1 MVNGQWSMINDQWPV
16 ASGLEKVVAMKRVLA
31 LIVVLLCAAI
41 TTAAVQRYPAP
52 EGMQTVHIAML
63 YRGPAAT
70 KESTPETQKIQ
81 VAHLAHITKLVTE
94 GHALIAGPFGG
105 DGDLRGVIFLKA
117 ATPEAAR
124 ALEADDPAVKAGRL
138 RIEIVSFMTPG
149 NWFSFGPVK
158 DDLSM
163 RQFVFGFLN
172 VGPKPVGTPEA
183 NATIMDDH
191 LANLWAM
198 RQSGVMVA
206 GGPAIGSQ
214 TRASV
219 VIMAMDSVEKA
230 RVLLEQDPTVKAGRT
245 VVELYPWFAADG
257 IMKGK

>member
-1 MVNGQWSMINDQWPV
+1 
-16 ASGLEKVVAMKRVLA
+16 MKRA
-31 LIVVLLCAAI
+31 LTLILILFSAAI
-41 TTAAVQRYPAP
+41 TTSAAQRYPAP
-52 EGMQTVHIAML
+52 ADMLTIHIAML

-70 KESTPETQKIQ
+70 KESTPDTQKLQ
-81 VAHLAHITKLVTE
+81 EAHLAHITKLAKE

-117 ATPEAAR
+117 ANADAAR

-138 RIEIVSFMTPG
+138 RIEIVSFMTAS

-163 RQFVFGFLN
+163 RQFVFGFFN

-183 NATIMDDH
+183 NATVMDDH
-191 LANLWAM
+191 LANLWSM
-198 RQSGVMVA
+198 RQSGVLVA
-206 GGPAIGSQ
+206 GGPTVGSE
-214 TRASV
+214 TRAGV
-219 VIMAMDSVEKA
+219 VVMTMDSVEQAKA
-230 RVLLEQDPTVKAGRT
+230 LLEQDPTVKAGRT
-245 VVELYPWFAADG
+245 TVELFSWFAADG

>member
-1 MVNGQWSMINDQWPV
+1 
-16 ASGLEKVVAMKRVLA
+16 MKRRLTVFVLFLTLA
-31 LIVVLLCAAI
+31 ISVPAA
-41 TTAAVQRYPAP
+41 QGRYPAP
-52 EGMQTVHIAML
+52 TGMMTVHIAML

-70 KESTPETQKIQ
+70 KESTPETQKLQ
-81 VAHLAHITKLVTE
+81 EARLAHITKLAKE

-117 ATPEAAR
+117 ATADAAR

-138 RIEIVSFMTPG
+138 RIEIVSFMTPS

-172 VGPKPVGTPEA
+172 VGPKAAGAPDA
-183 NATIMDDH
+183 ALMDDH
-191 LANLWAM
+191 LANLWSL
-198 RQSGVMVA
+198 RESGVMVA
-206 GGPAIGSQ
+206 GGPALGSP
-214 TRASV
+214 TRSGV

-230 RVLLEQDPTVKAGRT
+230 KALLEQDPTVKAGRT
-245 VVELYPWFAADG
+245 TVEVFQWFAADG

>member
-1 MVNGQWSMINDQWPV
+1 MRHALV
-16 ASGLEKVVAMKRVLA
+16 AIAA
-31 LIVVLLCAAI
+31 VLLTVSAGAS
-41 TTAAVQRYPAP
+41 QRYPAP
-52 EGMQTVHIAML
+52 ADMLTVHIAML

-70 KESTPETQKIQ
+70 KETTPETQKIQ
-81 VAHLAHITKLVTE
+81 AAHLAHITKLAKE

-117 ATPEAAR
+117 ASADAAR

-158 DDLSM
+158 DDLPM
-163 RQFVFGFLN
+163 RQFVFAFLN
-172 VGPKPVGTPEA
+172 VGPKPVGTPEG

-191 LANLWAM
+191 LANLWSM

-206 GGPAIGSQ
+206 GGPAVGSEK
-214 TRASV
+214 RAGV

-230 RVLLEQDPTVKAGRT
+230 RALLEQDPTVKAGRT
-245 VVELYPWFAADG
+245 SVEVFPWFAADG

>member
-1 MVNGQWSMINDQWPV
+1 
-16 ASGLEKVVAMKRVLA
+16 MKRALTLLVLF
-31 LIVVLLCAAI
+31 LAASI
-41 TTAAVQRYPAP
+41 TTPGFQRYPAP
-52 EGMQTVHIAML
+52 EGMQTIHVAML

-81 VAHLAHITKLVTE
+81 QAHLAHITKLAKE
-94 GHALIAGPFGG
+94 GHALIAGPMGG

-117 ATPEAAR
+117 ATPAAAM

-138 RIEIVSFMTPG
+138 RIEIVSFMTPS

-158 DDLSM
+158 DDLPM

-172 VGPKPVGTPEA
+172 AGPKAAQAPTPA
-183 NATIMDDH
+183 LMDDH

-198 RQSGVMVA
+198 RQSGVMVG
-206 GGPAIGSQ
+206 GGPAVGS
-214 TRASV
+214 TSRAGV
-219 VIMAMDSVEKA
+219 VIMAIDSVEKA
-230 RVLLEQDPTVKAGRT
+230 KALLMEDPTVKAGWTT
-245 VVELYPWFAADG
+245 VEVFPWYAADG